1 MKLKNKYII
10 RSVADKAVAIAIE
23 NADEKTDGVITL
35 NPSGAFI
42 FGLINQGATEEE
54 IVAKFFEEYEV
65 KKDEA
70 AASVAKF
77 IEKLKEKG
85 LLED

>member
-1 MKLKNKYII
+1 MKLTNKYII
-10 RSVADKAVAIAIE
+10 RNVADKAVAIAVE
-23 NADEKTDGVITL
+23 KADEKTDGVITL

-42 FGLINQGATEEE
+42 FGLINEGATEEE
-54 IVAKFFEEYEV
+54 IVDKFFDEYDV
-65 KKDEA
+65 KKEEA

-77 IEKLKEKG
+77 IANLKEKG